1 MGIGLAVFIMHYIN
15 ESLPSVV
22 HMLSETTMAFI
33 KDRSKRRGKTS
44 HSNMESSSEI
54 DLGNTSCESDRFPN
68 VRQHQTLL
76 RHRST
81 TLKDNMEDGFV
92 LLESPENEI
101 EEKKMEQNYMFGFKK
116 WKAHVTQRPFEERS
130 EAVKSLYVTRLSA
143 LQSLRSTLL
152 PGNIAYS
159 ILIGWWIF
167 LVYLCV
173 ALVMAVTV
181 IGWPYA
187 KFCWKLAW
195 YFLWP
200 FGKYVTEASS
210 YELEQAIVQ
219 VGNEEGDE
227 HRVTSD
233 ADHII
238 ENEGASLLC
247 ENKEADLADAETGHL
262 CLAVVGRSDNI
273 LCSCC
278 HHNPDWVGDF
288 FYSNI
293 KVVRIVFEEVVL
305 FTAREDAIRKSFH
318 SFKKDKP
325 LEVLLCCYQAVNRN
339 FYKFTVDGMSILV
352 TSILLKLEMY
362 TIILYHHK
370 VVTSSVPFSTP
381 SLVPSLKSSS
391 TFPCFLK
398 QKNVTDKD
406 PCYSE
411 VVKSALTGSLLA
423 TMLFIPGLCM
433 VVGGIKHKEQAVNV
447 RSASVSSTLLFIS
460 VAGVFTPTIF
470 AFTYGGY
477 SCWDC
482 YIDNMNDTYVSSYE
496 CERCRYSVTIQGNSD
511 FYTERVQ
518 PIVISIAALLP
529 LAYVIGLVYSLF
541 THASVL
547 EEHFKEKEKEGGG
560 ARISQSGQHSS
571 SQHSG
576 HHSKPEVLWGR
587 AKSVIILIIFTV
599 AMALCAEVAVGS
611 LQEILE
617 SESTKITEAFIGVTV
632 IAVVPEIP
640 EIINGVQFALKNN
653 INLSLEIGSS
663 IAVQVCLLQIPTL
676 VALDY
681 VFSLNFRLLF
691 NDLHLWSVILS
702 VIIMNYT
709 FVDGKSDYFQGS
721 MLCIVYFILL
731 VMFFYAPESRVC
743 RN

>member
-1 MGIGLAVFIMHYIN
+1 
-15 ESLPSVV
+15 
-22 HMLSETTMAFI
+22 
-33 KDRSKRRGKTS
+33 
-44 HSNMESSSEI
+44 MESSSEI
-54 DLGNTSCESDRFPN
+54 DLGNTSCESDRFCN
-68 VRQHQTLL
+68 VRQHPTLL

-173 ALVMAVTV
+173 AVVMAVTV

-200 FGKYVTEASS
+200 FGKYVTERKPVTYVWLLLGGPIIFSVHAVIIILTGLVIFFIPISKLYVSS
-210 YELEQAIVQ
+210 LKK
-219 VGNEEGDE
+219 
-227 HRVTSD
+227 
-233 ADHII
+233 
-238 ENEGASLLC
+238 L
-247 ENKEADLADAETGHL
+247 
-262 CLAVVGRSDNI
+262 
-273 LCSCC
+273 
-278 HHNPDWVGDF
+278 F
-288 FYSNI
+288 FLPPEKMS
-293 KVVRIVFEEVVL
+293 
-305 FTAREDAIRKSFH
+305 IRKSFH

-352 TSILLKLEMY
+352 TNMLVFVLITLGFGYGDPGNHLMRPISKFILGVISIIPLAHYIGFAITSISSQSRHVVGAFLNALFGSFIE
-362 TIILYHHK
+362 IFLY
-370 VVTSSVPFSTP
+370 VSM
-381 SLVPSLKSSS
+381 L
-391 TFPCFLK
+391 LK
-398 QKNVTDKD
+398 QKNVTDKE
-406 PCYSE
+406 PCYSN

-482 YIDNMNDTYVSSYE
+482 YIDNMNDTYISSYE

-617 SESTKITEAFIGVTV
+617 SEDTKITEAFIGVTV

-681 VFSLNFRLLF
+681 IFSLNFRLLF